1 VQVDWRSNCIP
12 IVSVLSAVTGAVSV
26 LGTGSGLSSSAD
38 IAETGS
44 DTVRLSLEI
53 GVGPTGETG
62 ALSLLSSADL
72 WYCASTAFAMLE
84 LPASCAAPAP
94 TPVPA
99 ASGTATCLSECWPVA
114 RGWVGGSFGGTS
126 GLLSCWCCSS
136 CFCCCFEGWDCWFC
150 WSCCFLGFSMPLRTC
165 LSLLNALGAVCD
177 RRLAD
182 ATGNWSGGVLT
193 YAHPA

>member
-1 VQVDWRSNCIP
+1 LDVRVDWRSNCIP
-12 IVSVLSAVTGAVSV
+12 VVSVLSAVTGAVSV
-26 LGTGSGLSSSAD
+26 LGTGSGLSSSAEM
-38 IAETGS
+38 AETGS

-84 LPASCAAPAP
+84 LPASCVAPAP
-94 TPVPA
+94 APA
-99 ASGTATCLSECWPVA
+99 PASGTAACLSECWPVA
-114 RGWVGGSFGGTS
+114 SGWVGGSFGGTS

-136 CFCCCFEGWDCWFC
+136 CLCCAAWFCWFC

-165 LSLLNALGAVCD
+165 LSLLKALGAVCD

-182 ATGNWSGGVLT
+182 ATGKGDSGR
-193 YAHPA
+193 